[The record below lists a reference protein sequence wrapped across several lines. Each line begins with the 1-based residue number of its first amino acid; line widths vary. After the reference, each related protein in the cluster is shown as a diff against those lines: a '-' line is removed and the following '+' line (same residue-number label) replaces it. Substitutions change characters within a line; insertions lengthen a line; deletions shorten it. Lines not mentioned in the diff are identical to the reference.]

1 MKKTRR
7 TDTPLL
13 MMVDKAAPFS
23 DPLAK
28 VEWGM
33 SSPFPFTDT
42 LAAAIASTGATTMTV
57 TNESYFA
64 DGDVFRIDD
73 EFGQVLSHAGAGVL
87 NIARGV
93 ANTVAATHVNSAIV
107 MIVAPAMVENQ
118 DTPLSPHKQ
127 GELEFNYAQQME
139 FSNQISHRGKIIQS
153 YETLAFGGNRFKKMG
168 NDLLGERAPMGMEQ
182 ILLMQQREAGSTTIP
197 PKMGGV
203 MQPSFTATRNT
214 SLAGAPLTE
223 QMLMDNLQVVYNLV
237 GSEKMG
243 KTILAHPVV
252 IRIISGWYKSIR
264 RMAQD
269 VKKLSLHISEID
281 TMFGTFRLVP
291 HYNWQKPVGTA
302 LQPFPGLMLANFSD
316 FKLKPLH
323 SSTKWSLDY
332 VAEPYTNG
340 WYEKLYVRGDY
351 TLVAEEPYS
360 RLYLE
365 NFSVNF
371 ADYPGTP

>member
-1 MKKTRR
+1 
-7 TDTPLL
+7 
-13 MMVDKAAPFS
+13 
-23 DPLAK
+23 
-28 VEWGM
+28 
-33 SSPFPFTDT
+33 
-42 LAAAIASTGATTMTV
+42 
-57 TNESYFA
+57 
-64 DGDVFRIDD
+64 
-73 EFGQVLSHAGAGVL
+73 
-87 NIARGV
+87 
-93 ANTVAATHVNSAIV
+93 
-107 MIVAPAMVENQ
+107 
-118 DTPLSPHKQ
+118 
-127 GELEFNYAQQME
+127 
-139 FSNQISHRGKIIQS
+139 
-153 YETLAFGGNRFKKMG
+153 
-168 NDLLGERAPMGMEQ
+168 
-182 ILLMQQREAGSTTIP
+182 
-197 PKMGGV
+197 
-203 MQPSFTATRNT
+203 
-214 SLAGAPLTE
+214 
-223 QMLMDNLQVVYNLV
+223 VVYNLV